1 MWEKI
6 EHAITGTLAFVG
18 LMTIVYVL
26 YLLLFNFPKLAVLF
40 I

>member
-1 MWEKI
+1 MKKFK
-6 EHAITGTLAFVG
+6 HAMTGTLAFVG

>member
-6 EHAITGTLAFVG
+6 KHAITGTLAFVG

-26 YLLLFNFPKLAVLF
+26 YLLLFDPVRLYVMFT
-40 I
+40 